1 MSQQMQ
7 VLMSV
12 NSATEA
18 QLVLSAGVPLI
29 DLKDTSHGAL
39 AALDIETSKVIADI
53 VHAHRQQFETSG
65 IVVSATIGDN
75 CATAADLITLIER
88 RLEVG
93 VEVIKLPESIWADP
107 AYQVI
112 IDGFLAQGIR
122 LIAVLLPTSLTD
134 SSLDKRL
141 HSLAL
146 QGYWGVMVDTVQ
158 KSSALVDMVA
168 IPVLTKFI
176 STAKSLHLIVGIAGG
191 LALTHV
197 EVLSTLN
204 PDYLGFR
211 SGVCED
217 GLRAQS
223 LSVERVYQLMSK
235 VSGKFVG

>member
-1 MSQQMQ
+1 MQ
-7 VLMSV
+7 VLVSV

-29 DLKDTSHGAL
+29 DLKDTSYGAL
-39 AALDIETSKVIADI
+39 AALDIEASKVIADI

-112 IDGFLAQGIR
+112 IDGFLAQGTR

-141 HSLAL
+141 HSLAM

-168 IPVLTKFI
+168 MP
-176 STAKSLHLIVGIAGG
+176 AKSLHLIVCIAGG

-217 GLRAQS
+217 GLRSQS
-223 LSVERVYQLMSK
+223 LSAERVYQLMSK